1 MSGKEHMTIGT
12 SAAIGLVIGLVFL
25 GNMTLN
31 FNMIVL
37 IIGGIIGSYM
47 PDIDSHKSTAAQIF
61 NKVLTI
67 AVIIISIFYL
77 SIKRS
82 IFQMHVFIID
92 PSIGERLLINDTK
105 AKGLS

>member
-37 IIGGIIGSYM
+37 IIGGI
-47 PDIDSHKSTAAQIF
+47 
-61 NKVLTI
+61 NR
-67 AVIIISIFYL
+67 IIY
-77 SIKRS
+77 
-82 IFQMHVFIID
+82 
-92 PSIGERLLINDTK
+92 
-105 AKGLS
+105 A